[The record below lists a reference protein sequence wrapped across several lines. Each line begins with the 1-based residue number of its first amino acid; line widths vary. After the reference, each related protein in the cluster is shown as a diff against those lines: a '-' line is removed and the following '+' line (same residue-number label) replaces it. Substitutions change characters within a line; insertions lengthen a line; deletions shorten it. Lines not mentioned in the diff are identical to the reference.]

1 MFLHSLPS
9 ADKVETHKQ
18 YSKKTARDIAVD
30 ARDVDTY
37 ICANNMHYHYFVAR
51 VVERHAS
58 NYIRDPSPGSH
69 RQNTMQ
75 ARPDYEEFNTKV
87 LQPLDHQ
94 IRELHKMLFD
104 FDATVLSNDSTIST
118 CDNEKQIQLRHSI
131 NQSLENTI
139 AERARLEQGV
149 Y

>member
-1 MFLHSLPS
+1 
-9 ADKVETHKQ
+9 
-18 YSKKTARDIAVD
+18 
-30 ARDVDTY
+30 
-37 ICANNMHYHYFVAR
+37 
-51 VVERHAS
+51 
-58 NYIRDPSPGSH
+58 
-69 RQNTMQ
+69 MQ

-118 CDNEKQIQLRHSI
+118 CDNEKQIQLRNSI

-139 AERARLEQGV
+139 AERARLEQGA